1 MRSNGALQPINV
13 WHGFQSTSSPH
24 AGEPKLPPTYL
35 PPQAGGG
42 RWGAILVGGLSQ
54 HRYPP
59 PKPKRVLAP
68 PQGGS
73 WRSGIRALL
82 TLLCLSIASPAFAA
96 SIERPLPDAAQE
108 QQAEAVFH
116 ELRCVVCEGQS
127 VADSD
132 ATLAAQMRAEVRT
145 RIAAGDTPDAVL
157 AYFKANYGAQILMTP
172 PLESS
177 TALLWLAPLLLL
189 ILGGWGVY
197 RATRRA

>member
-1 MRSNGALQPINV
+1 M
-13 WHGFQSTSSPH
+13 
-24 AGEPKLPPTYL
+24 
-35 PPQAGGG
+35 
-42 RWGAILVGGLSQ
+42 
-54 HRYPP
+54 
-59 PKPKRVLAP
+59 
-68 PQGGS
+68 
-73 WRSGIRALL
+73 
-82 TLLCLSIASPAFAA
+82 
-96 SIERPLPDAAQE
+96 
-108 QQAEAVFH
+108 
-116 ELRCVVCEGQS
+116 VCEGQS